1 VGSRAIKL
9 SIPIT
14 SAQMP
19 GQGYLGGPHY
29 ALRHTSATIIIRA
42 SVRRDR
48 APHAFISTVRL
59 AKSYSRRF
67 VRTFLSA
74 RGALDERTNGN
85 TRWRSW
91 RVRGA

>member
-1 VGSRAIKL
+1 
-9 SIPIT
+9 
-14 SAQMP
+14 MP

-74 RGALDERTNGN
+74 RGALDEHTNGN